1 MVVGEDPEIAGD
13 QADVERNAQVVA
25 TMGNVK
31 ARAAELG
38 LTIIPV
44 WKLQAYLKTIDDSL
58 TTPLGS
64 AVRGDDFPPESEP
77 RPFRLPNDKT
87 GFYTEEPGM
96 PKGNKVLSP

>member
-1 MVVGEDPEIAGD
+1 
-13 QADVERNAQVVA
+13 
-25 TMGNVK
+25 MGNVK

-64 AVRGDDFPPESEP
+64 AVRGQDFRPETNLGP
-77 RPFRLPNDKT
+77 YRLPNDR
-87 GFYTEEPGM
+87 GGLYDIQREGVQQ
-96 PKGNKVLSP
+96 GNRVLPP